1 MQYVAKCGLLFYGSS
16 SVVDWKNPPRLFI
29 PGPVKVNEDVL
40 QQLARPTL
48 GHRGKEYAQL
58 HAETTVC
65 LKKILF
71 TDQNVFLSTSS
82 ASGIWE
88 AAIRNCVAP
97 DETVLA
103 TCCGAFSDKW
113 ATVAKNC
120 GRNVEELKVDWGKP
134 VLPEM
139 IDEKLATGKYTAIT
153 IVYNETSTGLTNH
166 VYEISEMMKQKY
178 PEILVFVDA
187 VSAMVALPMHFDEL
201 GWDVAFASVQKA
213 FAIPPG
219 LAVAAV
225 SNRALE
231 KSKNVPNRGYYF
243 DFQLWAK
250 SNEKN
255 QTLVTPNIPHIMAL
269 NYQCEKLLAEGM
281 ENVWER
287 HKRMGDFVRTWAKEK
302 FALFCDEKYASNTLT
317 AVKNTRG
324 INVAETINAIQE
336 KHNTIFG
343 NGYGKLKEQ
352 TFRIAH
358 MGDITLDD
366 LKELLGW
373 IDEEIG

>member
-1 MQYVAKCGLLFYGSS
+1 M
-16 SVVDWKNPPRLFI
+16 VDWKNPPRLFI

-58 HAETTVC
+58 HGETADM

-71 TDQNVFLSTSS
+71 TEQNVFLSTSS

-88 AAIRNCVAP
+88 AAIRNCVGF

-113 ATVAKNC
+113 ADIVKSC
-120 GRNVEELKVDWGKP
+120 GRKVEELKVDWGKP
-134 VLPEM
+134 ITSEM
-139 IDEKLATGKYTAIT
+139 IDEKLATGKYAAIT
-153 IVYNETSTGLTNH
+153 LVYNETSTGLTNP
-166 VYEISEMMKQKY
+166 VYEISKMMKEKY
-178 PEILVFVDA
+178 PDVLVFVDS
-187 VSAMVALPMHFDEL
+187 VSGMVGLPLHFDEL
-201 GWDVAFASVQKA
+201 GWDVTFASVQKG

-219 LAVAAV
+219 LAVAV
-225 SNRALE
+225 VGNRALE
-231 KSKNVPNRGYYF
+231 KSKDIPNRGYYF
-243 DFQLWAK
+243 DFQLLAK
-250 SNEKN
+250 AAAKN

-269 NYQCEKLLAEGM
+269 NYQCEKLVAEGM
-281 ENVWER
+281 EIVWRR
-287 HKRMGDFVRTWAKEK
+287 HKQMGEFVRAWAKEK
-302 FALFCDEKYASNTLT
+302 FDLFCNEKYASNTLT

-324 INVAETINAIQE
+324 INVAQTIDAIQE

-343 NGYGKLKEQ
+343 NGYGKLKEE

>member
-1 MQYVAKCGLLFYGSS
+1 M
-16 SVVDWKNPPRLFI
+16 VDWKNPPRLFI

-40 QQLARPTL
+40 EQLARPTL

-58 HAETTVC
+58 HGETVDM

-71 TDQNVFLSTSS
+71 TEQNVFLSTSS

-88 AAIRNCVAP
+88 AAIRNCVDF
-97 DETVLA
+97 DEVVLC

-113 ATVAKNC
+113 ANVARSC
-120 GRNVEELKVDWGKP
+120 GRNVEELKVDWGQP
-134 VLPEM
+134 TTVEM
-139 IDEKLATGKYTAIT
+139 IDEKLSTGQFAAVTL
-153 IVYNETSTGLTNH
+153 VYNETSTGLTNP
-166 VYEISEMMKQKY
+166 VYDISEMMKDKY
-178 PEILVFVDA
+178 PDVLVFVDA
-187 VSAMVALPMHFDEL
+187 VSGMVGLPMHFDDL
-201 GWDVAFASVQKA
+201 GWDVVFASVQKA

-231 KSKNVPNRGYYF
+231 KSKNVPGRGYYF
-243 DFQLWAK
+243 DFQQFAK
-250 SNEKN
+250 QAEKS
-255 QTLVTPNIPHIMAL
+255 QTPTTPAIPHIMAL
-269 NYQCEKLLAEGM
+269 DFQCKKLLEEGM
-281 ENVWER
+281 ENVWNR
-287 HKRMGDFVRTWAKEK
+287 HKEMGEFVRAWAKANFE
-302 FALFCDEKYASNTLT
+302 LFCDEQYASNTLT
-317 AVKNTRG
+317 TVKNTRG
-324 INVAETINAIQE
+324 INVAETIKTIQA

-366 LKELLGW
+366 LKELLAW
-373 IDEEIG
+373 IDEEIN

>member
-1 MQYVAKCGLLFYGSS
+1 MT
-16 SVVDWKNPPRLFI
+16 DWRKPPRLFI

-48 GHRGKEYAQL
+48 GHRLKEYSRL
-58 HAETTVC
+58 HEETVSM
-65 LKKILF
+65 LRKILF
-71 TDQNVFLSTSS
+71 TGQNVFLSTSS

-88 AAIRNCVAP
+88 AAIRNCVGP

-113 ATVAKNC
+113 ASVAESC
-120 GRNVEELKVDWGKP
+120 GKNVEALKVKWGTP

-139 IDEKLATGKYTAIT
+139 IDKKLATGKYSAVTL
-153 IVYNETSTGLTNH
+153 VYNETSTGLANP
-166 VYEISEMMKQKY
+166 VLEISQMLREKY
-178 PEILVFVDA
+178 PDVLVFVDA
-187 VSAMVALPMHFDEL
+187 VSAMIGMPLKFDKL
-201 GWDVAFASVQKA
+201 GWDVTFASVQKA

-231 KSKNVPNRGYYF
+231 KSRLVHDRGYYF
-243 DFQLWAK
+243 DFQNFAK
-250 SNEKN
+250 FAAKN
-255 QTLVTPNIPHIMAL
+255 QTPTTPAIPHIMAL
-269 NYQCEKLLAEGM
+269 HYQCEKLLKEGM
-281 ENVWER
+281 ENVWDR
-287 HKRMGDFVRTWAKEK
+287 HRQMGDFVRGWAKEK
-302 FALFCDEKYASNTLT
+302 FALFCEERYASDTLT
-317 AVKNTRG
+317 TVKNTRG
-324 INVAETINAIQE
+324 INVAETINAIHE
-336 KHNTIFG
+336 KHNTVFG
-343 NGYGKLKEQ
+343 NGYGKLKEEA
-352 TFRIAH
+352 FRIAH